1 MEERGIRKM
10 RVGRVVSDKME
21 KTLVVAIEELTAH
34 PVYGKRI
41 RRTKKLKVH
50 DEESQAHMGD
60 LVRVMETR
68 PLSREK
74 RWRLLEILERGKV

>member
-1 MEERGIRKM
+1 MENRGVRKV
-10 RVGRVVSDKME
+10 RIGRVVSDKMD

-34 PVYGKRI
+34 PVYGRRI

-50 DEESQAHMGD
+50 DEENQARTGD

-68 PLSREK
+68 PLSKEK
-74 RWRLLEILERGKV
+74 RWRLVEILERGKA